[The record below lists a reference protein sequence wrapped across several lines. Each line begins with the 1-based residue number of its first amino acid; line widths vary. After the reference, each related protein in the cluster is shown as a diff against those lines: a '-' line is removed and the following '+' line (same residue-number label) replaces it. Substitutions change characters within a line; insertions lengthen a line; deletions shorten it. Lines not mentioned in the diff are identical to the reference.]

1 MTFLP
6 PSYLR
11 KELLPIYPMIGI
23 LNSKIFMSFD
33 IYKLVIL
40 SSCLSL
46 GCVEG
51 YGFDKKFPRYE
62 EKYWTEE
69 EKQKKDEL

>member
-1 MTFLP
+1 M
-6 PSYLR
+6 
-11 KELLPIYPMIGI
+11 
-23 LNSKIFMSFD
+23 N
-33 IYKLVIL
+33 YKFNIL

-69 EKQKKDEL
+69 EKQKRDEL